1 MRKVEVQKKEEIK
14 RAEDESR
21 RHWIALFRLGAKLFP
36 SDFLKEA
43 KKLEKQTA

>member
-1 MRKVEVQKKEEIK
+1 MKVKVQKKEEIK
-14 RAEDESR
+14 KVENESR

-36 SDFLKEA
+36 NDFLKEA